1 MPVLDKDGYFFAGR
15 ASMFMNVDPGQVLCG
30 RDDPE
35 MASGS
40 TTSTATT
47 TTKISCKVFR
57 VSKDKLGDAIELEI
71 NQAMTPSGPGNEVL
85 VFKYRDKI
93 YAVDQVSDID
103 LIIAGLF

>member
-1 MPVLDKDGYFFAGR
+1 MPALDKDGYFFAGR

-35 MASGS
+35 MASSS
-40 TTSTATT
+40 TTSIATT
-47 TTKISCKVFR
+47 TTKISCRVFR

-71 NQAMTPSGPGNEVL
+71 NQAMTLSGPGNEVL

-93 YAVDQVSDID
+93 YAVDQVSD